1 MNNSPSKV
9 ELSDNEKAF
18 IVNRKATCPFI
29 ASAVSEGHLHILND
43 ARNPLAS
50 IDEVRELGNRGD
62 GDLGDFLVHFATGNH
77 AKMRGISEELDTS
90 ISGGFFSLEFPGS
103 QGSHPGHS
111 GILQGDPAQL
121 DSGRFSQ
128 TDFLRLIDRQENG
141 FIKRSDVGRFIAENL
156 IRDPNSKVLDKNVAE
171 LSVRNLP
178 AVGKAVFSA
187 LKSKLVGSDEE
198 ASSRQRELE
207 EELTKLAATDNL
219 IGSCGEFGLLFAFL
233 INKPGAREI
242 SGEPALDVQ
251 DLKSMFVDKRLPEGW
266 ETWKKLRID
275 WVKNTVALALAA
287 GKEYR
292 RLKGS

>member
-1 MNNSPSKV
+1 MDNSPPKV
-9 ELSDNEKAF
+9 ELSDNERAF
-18 IVNRKATCPFI
+18 IVNKKATCPFI

-43 ARNPLAS
+43 AKNPLAS
-50 IDEVRELGNRGD
+50 IEEVRELGNTGD
-62 GDLGDFLVHFATGNH
+62 GDLGDFLVHFASGNH
-77 AKMRGISEELDTS
+77 AKMRGISEQLDTS
-90 ISGGFFSLEFPGS
+90 ISGEFFSLEFPGS

-111 GILQGDPAQL
+111 GILQGDPTQL
-121 DSGRFSQ
+121 DSGRLSQ
-128 TDFLRLIDRQENG
+128 ADFLRLMNRQENG

-156 IRDPNSKVLDKNVAE
+156 IRDPNSKVLDKNVAA
-171 LSVRNLP
+171 LSVRSLP
-178 AVGKAVFSA
+178 TVGEAIFSA

-207 EELTKLAATDNL
+207 EKLTKLAATDNL

-275 WVKNTVALALAA
+275 WVKNTFALALAA